1 MELLVLVWR
10 QYRWPFISVMALSL
24 ASAAL
29 GIGLIA
35 FINQRLIETA
45 DTSLLVLPEF
55 LGLLLLLMA
64 VTLGS
69 QLALTTLG
77 HHFVY
82 RLRSEFIKRILDTH
96 VERIE
101 QLGSASL
108 LAGLTSDVRN
118 ITIAFVRL
126 PELVQ
131 GIILTI
137 GSAAYLWMLSGK
149 MLLVTAIWMANSL
162 GWADTN
168 VAATYSLTLLFL
180 RTPLLSAVGALP
192 TLLTAQVAFNKLNKY
207 ALAPFKA
214 EFPRPQAF
222 PNWQTLELR
231 NVTFS
236 YQDNAFSVG
245 PINLTIKRG
254 ELLFLI
260 GGNGSG
266 KSTLAMLLTGL
277 YQPQSGEILLDGKPV
292 SGEQPEDY
300 RKLFSAVFTDV
311 WLFDQLLGPEGKPAN
326 PQLVEKWLAQLKMAH
341 KLELSNGRIVN
352 LKLSKGQKKRVA
364 LLLALAEERDIILL
378 DEWAADQDPHFR
390 REFYQV
396 LLPLMQEMGK
406 TIFAISHDD
415 HYFIHADRL
424 LEMRNGQLSELTGE
438 ERDAASR
445 DAVARTA

>member
-1 MELLVLVWR
+1 DAQE
-10 QYRWPFISVMALSL
+10 YRHHIIRADTFHLS
-24 ASAAL
+24 AVNWSNIMML
-29 GIGLIA
+29 GAIGLV
-35 FINQRLIETA
+35 F
-45 DTSLLVLPEF
+45 
-55 LGLLLLLMA
+55 
-64 VTLGS
+64 
-69 QLALTTLG
+69 
-77 HHFVY
+77 
-82 RLRSEFIKRILDTH
+82 
-96 VERIE
+96 
-101 QLGSASL
+101 
-108 LAGLTSDVRN
+108 
-118 ITIAFVRL
+118 
-126 PELVQ
+126 
-131 GIILTI
+131 
-137 GSAAYLWMLSGK
+137 
-149 MLLVTAIWMANSL
+149 WMANSL

-192 TLLTAQVAFNKLNKY
+192 TLLTAQVAFNKLNKF

-311 WLFDQLLGPEGKPAN
+311 WLFDQLLGPEGQPAN